1 MIQLKKIRSKLLLA
15 MMSVSALGM
24 AILLFAFYIYN
35 ANVLENHLNERI
47 QTQIN
52 FFAKNLGPALVFND
66 EKTAN
71 DILATLTE
79 DHDILNVILLDTQNQ
94 IFAEYS
100 RNTQEKRQIN
110 TSHLSS
116 EVLFA
121 NERAGQVKVSISTE
135 RLTSETNEMLI
146 YALAIFALGI
156 FASYSISLWIEILLS
171 KPILRLNSVS
181 KAVTESK
188 NYNLRADID
197 TQDEIGELG
206 QQFNLMLTQISQR
219 DKMLERAVSERTHE
233 LEKLAN
239 EFRYRAYHDNLTGL
253 RNRAYL
259 NEYFDRAVLKSKRQ
273 NTRFLMLLLDLDNFK
288 TINDNLGHD
297 AGDELLKLVADRL
310 VVDSRDNDLVIRLG
324 GDEFIMLVENIE
336 PEIQIDDICE
346 SIINRVRQN
355 CQINGRRLQI
365 TVSIGG
371 AIFPEHGNNIN
382 ILKRNADLAM
392 YEAKALGRNQY
403 CLYQSKMG
411 DSAANR
417 LIVQNDLRSAIDD
430 GQLTLHYQ
438 PKVNAKNHTVVGC
451 EALVRWQHPDYGL
464 LMPDSFIAISEE
476 SGLIKELDYYVLQQ
490 ACRQMADWQQQHNIQ
505 LSTAINLSGQH
516 FSDHKIIHRIE
527 WVLAEHN
534 IPAHL
539 LGIEVTEAILIG
551 DVDNAMVII
560 QAIRDLGVSVSLD
573 DFGTGYSSL
582 SYLRQLP
589 VNTVKLD
596 REFICNVLRD
606 PKDAQLTEGIINLA
620 NSLGLNLIAE
630 GVETQQQEQF
640 LLKLGCE
647 IIQGNYYLKPSP
659 PEDLISWIQ
668 SSPLF
673 QNKIAQ
679 L

>member
-1 MIQLKKIRSKLLLA
+1 VIQLKKIRSKLLLA

-24 AILLFAFYIYN
+24 AILLLAFYVYN
-35 ANVLENHLNERI
+35 ASVLESHLNERI

-79 DHDILNVILLDTQNQ
+79 DHDILNVTLLDAQNN

-100 RNTQEKRQIN
+100 RNNSEDQQTNISK
-110 TSHLSS
+110 LSS

-121 NERAGQVKVSISTE
+121 NERAGEVNVSISTE
-135 RLTSETNEMLI
+135 RLTNEIKEMLL

-156 FASYSISLWIEILLS
+156 FASYSISLWIEIFLS
-171 KPILRLNSVS
+171 KPILRLNAVS

-188 NYNLRADID
+188 NYNLRANID

-206 QQFNLMLTQISQR
+206 QQFNLMLTKIEQR
-219 DKMLERAVSERTHE
+219 DQMLERAVSERTYE
-233 LEKLAN
+233 LEELAN

-259 NEYFDRAVLKSKRQ
+259 NEYFDQAVLNNKSQ

-310 VVDSRDNDLVIRLG
+310 VDDSRDNDLVIRLG

-336 PEIQIDDICE
+336 PEVEISEVCE

-392 YEAKALGRNQY
+392 YEAKAQGRNQH
-403 CLYQSKMG
+403 CLYQSIMG
-411 DSAANR
+411 DRAANR
-417 LIVQNDLRSAIDD
+417 LIVQNDLRSAIDE

-464 LMPDSFIAISEE
+464 LMPDSFIGISEE

-490 ACRQMADWQQQHNIQ
+490 ACRQMSLWHKHQNIQ

-516 FSDHKIIHRIE
+516 FNDHKIIHRIE
-527 WVLAEHN
+527 WALAEHN

-551 DVDNAMVII
+551 DVDNAILII
-560 QAIRDLGVSVSLD
+560 QAVRDLGVSVSLD

-596 REFICNVLRD
+596 RAFICNVLRD

-620 NSLGLNLIAE
+620 NSLGLNLVAE
-630 GVETQQQEQF
+630 GVETKQQEQF
-640 LLKLGCE
+640 LLNLGCE
-647 IIQGNYYLKPSP
+647 IIQGNYYLEASS
-659 PEDLISWIQ
+659 PEDLITWIQ
-668 SSPLF
+668 TSPLF
-673 QNKIAQ
+673 QHKLAQ

>member
-156 FASYSISLWIEILLS
+156 FASYSISLWVEILLS

-206 QQFNLMLTQISQR
+206 QQFNLMLTQIAQR
-219 DKMLERAVSERTHE
+219 DQMLERAVSERTHE